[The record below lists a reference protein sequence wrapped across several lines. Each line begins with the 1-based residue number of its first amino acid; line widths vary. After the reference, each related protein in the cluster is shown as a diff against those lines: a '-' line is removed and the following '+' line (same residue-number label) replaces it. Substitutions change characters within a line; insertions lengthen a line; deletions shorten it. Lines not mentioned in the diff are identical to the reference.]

1 MKKYL
6 PILVVVVLVVSI
18 IGIAGG
24 NSVWASPKSSAGSN
38 SPLRTLITVTS
49 DGTYN
54 VGGVCEITVAFNA
67 VGNQIKADAEVPVM
81 QSVVVPFSGEGNL
94 LFPGCHFAFSKGSM
108 TDISSLKVC
117 FGASRELQMGVYYY
131 LDKPGVE
138 GRVWNLLPANLED
151 NGRLV
156 CAPVLYEGVYMP
168 AGKVVPPPDAGT
180 TAINPFFPSGTNGTV
195 QTPPNE
201 VTITKSGTYAVG
213 GVCLLTTKYNATG
226 LADTVQVEYPTKHY
240 TANTQSVPFSDY
252 ANGNLIHFP
261 GCHVVHYRNQQIQ
274 DQMNKAT
281 PKDGTWQICF
291 AAIPDKTMTI
301 YYYSDNLTNTTAP
314 WVKLVTTTANGM
326 ACADL
331 VDFSAVY
338 APAAK

>member
-6 PILVVVVLVVSI
+6 PIMVVLVLVLSI
-18 IGIAGG
+18 IGIARG
-24 NSVWASPKSSAGSN
+24 NPVWASPKSSLGAH
-38 SPLRTLITVTS
+38 SPLKTLITVTS

-67 VGNQIKADAEVPVM
+67 TGNEIKADAEIPVM
-81 QSVVVPFSGEGNL
+81 QSVVVPFAGEGNL
-94 LFPGCHFAFSKGSM
+94 LYPGCHFAFSKGSM
-108 TDISSLKVC
+108 IDISSFKVC
-117 FGASRELQMGVYYY
+117 FGASPELQMGIYYY
-131 LDKPGVE
+131 LDKPGID
-138 GRVWNLLPANLED
+138 GRVWTLLPTNTED
-151 NGRLV
+151 NGKLA

-168 AGKVVPPPDAGT
+168 AGKVVPPSGPE
-180 TAINPFFPSGTNGTV
+180 AIVNPFFPSGSKGTV

-201 VTITKSGTYAVG
+201 VTITSSGTYAVG
-213 GVCLLTTKYNATG
+213 GVCLLTAKYDVTG

-240 TANTQSVPFSDY
+240 TADTQSVPFSDY
-252 ANGNLIHFP
+252 VNGNLIHFP
-261 GCHVVHYRNQQIQ
+261 GCHVIHYKNQQIQ
-274 DQMNKAT
+274 DQMNKGN

-291 AAIPDKTMTI
+291 AAIPDKTMSI
-301 YYYSDNLTNTTAP
+301 YYYNDNLDKTTAP
-314 WVKLVTTTANGM
+314 WVKLVTTTANGI